1 MFTATSVFT
10 NPGFLVSDKTKD
22 AVSTKP
28 IYDEKSGYVSMSPIP
43 TSANNPNVNI
53 LFENSYDDKT
63 RKQAQAYNSAEALK
77 QRQWASNE
85 AELNRLFQQSSA
97 EKAMKFTADEN
108 AVNRAFQERMSNTAY
123 QRAVS
128 DLRAAGLN
136 PLLAYAQGG
145 ASSPSGSTGSGV
157 SASGSTVSGASASSG
172 YSLSSRTDLEKAT
185 NGIGGILELFG
196 SVIGG
201 IIKALA

>member
-1 MFTATSVFT
+1 MLLF
-10 NPGFLVSDKTKD
+10 NPGFAVSDKSMNSVTNIKPVVD
-22 AVSTKP
+22 SKANTVSIEPNYVKP
-28 IYDEKSGYVSMSPIP
+28 KADSS
-43 TSANNPNVNI
+43 VNI

-77 QRQWASNE
+77 QRQWASDE

-108 AVNRAFQERMSNTAY
+108 AINRAFQERMSNTAY

-172 YSLSSRTDLEKAT
+172 YSLSSRTDLEKST
-185 NGIGGILELFG
+185 SGIGGILELFG

>member
-1 MFTATSVFT
+1 MSIFSPKPPSLIPGEDNLQKAGLNFVTKFTSFGKKSYS
-10 NPGFLVSDKTKD
+10 PG
-22 AVSTKP
+22 
-28 IYDEKSGYVSMSPIP
+28 E
-43 TSANNPNVNI
+43 NVNI
-53 LFENSYDDKT
+53 VDDLVSNGILNNFYDDEV

-172 YSLSSRTDLEKAT
+172 YSLSKESTSSSVL
-185 NGIGGILELFG
+185 GLLG